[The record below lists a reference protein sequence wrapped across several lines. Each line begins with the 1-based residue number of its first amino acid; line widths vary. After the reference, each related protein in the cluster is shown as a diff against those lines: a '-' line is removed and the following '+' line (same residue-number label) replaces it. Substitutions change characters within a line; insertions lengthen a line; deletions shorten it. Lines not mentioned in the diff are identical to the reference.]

1 MWKFISSSKFERLFL
16 LRKIVSTLTVLLI
29 VRIVWFVEYTEVH
42 SLCYLSLNNFFV
54 KTKKSHLENYKD
66 VSAILINF
74 YNNMIFSFRYGE
86 AKVLPTQK
94 VMIFY
99 YFTVESISLLATNK
113 KFLAGKKKKI
123 WQDFSTEYIS
133 LFALNRIFWKTLTNK
148 PLNLHYKVKIT
159 KNNKIEK
166 VSERI
171 LVSNTSSFR
180 QVRN

>member
-1 MWKFISSSKFERLFL
+1 
-16 LRKIVSTLTVLLI
+16 
-29 VRIVWFVEYTEVH
+29 
-42 SLCYLSLNNFFV
+42 
-54 KTKKSHLENYKD
+54 
-66 VSAILINF
+66 
-74 YNNMIFSFRYGE
+74 MIFSFRYGE

-99 YFTVESISLLATNK
+99 YFTVESLISLLATNK
-113 KFLAGKKKKI
+113 KFLAGKKKNLKRFFHI
-123 WQDFSTEYIS
+123 F
-133 LFALNRIFWKTLTNK
+133 LLALNRIFWKTLTNK

-180 QVRN
+180 QVRNQSKTSAHDSFVITDMYIQLFRLSIRSSCIATSLQLNFNFPTFYSTLILLFFVAK